1 MKVPRLSV
9 EFARWFE
16 RRVYAGNSKADGH
29 QKAKSTYKL
38 YVRHVERFLLFEQQR
53 TNPEPCLDD
62 VLLDFGAERLVK
74 LPSPA
79 LYRDTLPLHGKKTLN
94 QVGEA
99 NCRRTNFTH

>member
-1 MKVPRLSV
+1 MLLTVVLSPTGTASSDDDQDMVEVPTVKVPRLSV

-53 TNPEPCLDD
+53 TNPDRVNLMP
-62 VLLDFGAERLVK
+62 
-74 LPSPA
+74 
-79 LYRDTLPLHGKKTLN
+79 
-94 QVGEA
+94 
-99 NCRRTNFTH
+99 